1 MNDDLRL
8 VSKNV
13 GPMPIVNHYID
24 RLRLESIISRN
35 VHPGKGVLS
44 APDTIMLLL
53 RNIIVE
59 RAPMYGMNDW
69 ASSFHPPA
77 LRLGEDKLNALN
89 DDRTGKA
96 LDALFDAD
104 RASMMTEIAVR
115 AIREF
120 DIKLG
125 RFHNDTTTVT
135 FHGRYG
141 KADGRH
147 ERGKQTVKITFGH
160 NKDHRPDLKQLL
172 WSLTVSSDGAV
183 PVHYRVYDGNTQDSV
198 THIQVWEAVSGI
210 AGRNDFVYVADS
222 KFCVGDTMKY
232 IDSRGGKFIT
242 VLPATRGEDMR
253 FREYLQEN
261 EVAWRDVPPKRK
273 RGATTEYRV
282 VESPLPSS
290 DGFRL
295 IWVWSRQKEEADRES
310 RESVMSGAAESL
322 LRLNSKVNAKWSR
335 IRTREG
341 VVREAEKAISAAGR
355 YITYDITEKEDT
367 DYRQAGPGRPSNSTA
382 YRKITRKRFVIDP
395 VPIAEN
401 IEFDAR
407 CDGIFPLLTNC
418 TDMSAEQVLANYK
431 FQPMLEKRHEQLK
444 SVYAVMPVLFKKI
457 TRIESIL
464 FIYFIA
470 MLVQSLIERQARLSM
485 KRDRIRSIPIY
496 HESRECEFPTA
507 ERLLSYFSGVQIHNL
522 SGADR
527 NIRTFQPELTSRQR
541 QLLDLMGVDHAGY
554 VFMAEK

>member
-1 MNDDLRL
+1 MDDKLKL
-8 VSKNV
+8 ASKNV
-13 GPMPIVNHYID
+13 GALPIVNHYIG
-24 RLRLESIISRN
+24 RLRLESIVSRN
-35 VHPGKGVLS
+35 VMPGRGALS
-44 APDTIMLLL
+44 APDTILLLL

-69 ASSFHPPA
+69 ASSYHLPA
-77 LRLGEDKLNALN
+77 LRLSPEQTDALN

-120 DIKLG
+120 GIRMDE
-125 RFHNDTTTVT
+125 FHNDTTTVT
-135 FHGRYG
+135 FHGRYR
-141 KADGRH
+141 KADGRR
-147 ERGKQTVKITFGH
+147 ERGKETVKIAFGH

-198 THIQVWEAVSGI
+198 THIQVWDAVCSI

-222 KFCVGDTMKY
+222 KLCAGDTMEY
-232 IDSRGGKFIT
+232 IDRRGGRFIT

-253 FREYLQEN
+253 FREYMQEN

-273 RGATTEYRV
+273 RGTVEYSV
-282 VESPLPSS
+282 VESPIPAS

-295 IWVWSRQKEEADRES
+295 IWIWSGLKEEADRES
-310 RESVMSGAAESL
+310 RESVMSDAAESL

-341 VVREAEKAISAAGR
+341 VVREAEKAVSAARR
-355 YITYDITEKEDT
+355 YMSYEITEKEDAA
-367 DYRQAGPGRPSNSTA
+367 YRQAGPGRPSGGTA
-382 YRKITRKRFVIDP
+382 YRKVTRKRFVIDP
-395 VPIAEN
+395 APIAEN
-401 IEFDAR
+401 IEFDAK

-418 TDMSAEQVLANYK
+418 TGMSAERVLASYK

-444 SVYAVMPVLFKKI
+444 SVYAVMPVLLKKV

-464 FIYFIA
+464 FIYWVA
-470 MLVQSLIERQARLSM
+470 MLVQSLIERQARLTM
-485 KRDRIRSIPIY
+485 KRERIRSIPIY

-507 ERLLSYFSGVQIHNL
+507 GRLLSCFGGVQIHSL
-522 SGADR
+522 SSGGSE
-527 NIRTFQPELTSRQR
+527 IEIFQPELTPLQK
-541 QLLDLMGVDHAGY
+541 QLLNLMAVDPAGY
-554 VFMAEK
+554 TFPAAK